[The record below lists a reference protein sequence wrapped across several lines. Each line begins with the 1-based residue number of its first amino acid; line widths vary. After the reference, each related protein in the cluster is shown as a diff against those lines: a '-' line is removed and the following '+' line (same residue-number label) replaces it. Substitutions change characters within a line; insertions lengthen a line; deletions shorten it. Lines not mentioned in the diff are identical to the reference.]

1 MDVTLVC
8 FAALVAATPGQ
19 VGSAA
24 GPSGAIGGWQV
35 SGMADAETP
44 PLLWKPAANFDEVVI
59 RAQNGSPFYEELG
72 PADGGGE
79 YDRCDGDHLAATDTA
94 MPAGT
99 YTAWPFARVTVDT
112 VTHPDGSADAAPEGD
127 RIVVGFPTQV
137 TFTD

>member
-1 MDVTLVC
+1 MPD
-8 FAALVAATPGQ
+8 PK
-19 VGSAA
+19 
-24 GPSGAIGGWQV
+24 I
-35 SGMADAETP
+35 
-44 PLLWKPAANFDEVVI
+44 
-59 RAQNGSPFYEELG
+59 AQKSPYVK
-72 PADGGGE
+72 
-79 YDRCDGDHLAATDTA
+79 A